1 MLKHIIFDFDG
12 TLADSSIIGLQILNE
27 LSDKYNYQKFSIEEL
42 RTLNSLPIRK
52 RFKTLGV
59 PFYKM
64 HRLIIDA
71 MIKYREL
78 VNSLIIF
85 EGISNLMI
93 SLKNEG
99 YTLSI
104 ISSNSV
110 DNIEHFIKKNELEYF
125 DQIISVKNIWGKN
138 KAIKSYLKKF
148 NLSKDEIIYIGD
160 ELRDIQACKK
170 LPVKI
175 ISVTWGF
182 DSIDLLK
189 SGNPD
194 YIINKPEDILEI
206 VKKIKQE

>member
-27 LSDKYNYQKFSIEEL
+27 LSDKYNFKKFTIEDL
-42 RTLNSLPIRK
+42 RTLNNLPIRE

-71 MIKYREL
+71 MVKYREL

-85 EGISNLMI
+85 EGISNLII
-93 SLKNEG
+93 SLKNDG
-99 YTLSI
+99 YSLSI
-104 ISSNSV
+104 ISSNSA
-110 DNIEHFIKKNELEYF
+110 DNIVHFIKKNELEF
-125 DQIISVKNIWGKN
+125 FEQIISVKNIWGKN

-170 LPVKI
+170 VPVKI
-175 ISVTWGF
+175 IAVTWGF
-182 DSIDLLK
+182 DAIELLK
-189 SGNPD
+189 SDNPD
-194 YIINKPEDILEI
+194 YIAYIPEDILEI
-206 VKKIKQE
+206 VREINQ

>member
-27 LSDKYNYQKFSIEEL
+27 LSDKYNFKKFTIEDL
-42 RTLNSLPIRK
+42 RTLNNLPIRE

-71 MIKYREL
+71 MVKYREL

-85 EGISNLMI
+85 EGISNLII
-93 SLKNEG
+93 SLKNDG
-99 YTLSI
+99 YSLSI
-104 ISSNSV
+104 ISSNSA
-110 DNIEHFIKKNELEYF
+110 DNIVHFIKKNELEF
-125 DQIISVKNIWGKN
+125 FEQIISVKNIWGKN

-170 LPVKI
+170 VPVKI
-175 ISVTWGF
+175 IAVTWGF
-182 DSIDLLK
+182 DAIELLK
-189 SGNPD
+189 SDYPD
-194 YIINKPEDILEI
+194 YIAYIPEDILEI
-206 VKKIKQE
+206 VREINQ